1 MTFYLKSHLFY
12 IICHV
17 ASDTSQVASSQP
29 TRQCTCA
36 TNDHRLHPCYVPS
49 QSQARRPSAYGL
61 STRSHFASETSKP
74 CLPAFYFTQN
84 PNPTFPPNIFTLRPQ
99 SPLLYDSVECNGVGD
114 EWPCAILRNPKW
126 HETACS
132 RRQAPISSSYPRK
145 PNPAP
150 PPLNRTSR
158 QFHLC
163 ATWPRTQINRYLNL
177 SGLPAR
183 RLRVEVTIIKT
194 RESVKSFGFKNFYTG
209 NLC

>member
-1 MTFYLKSHLFY
+1 M
-12 IICHV
+12 IIV
-17 ASDTSQVASSQP
+17 FILVTSPV
-29 TRQCTCA
+29 R
-36 TNDHRLHPCYVPS
+36 
-49 QSQARRPSAYGL
+49 ARRAAPPLTAFPPVPISPPKPPNRAFPPSISPKIPTPHFHQISLPSAL
-61 STRSHFASETSKP
+61 SPH
-74 CLPAFYFTQN
+74 C
-84 PNPTFPPNIFTLRPQ
+84 
-99 SPLLYDSVECNGVGD
+99 LYDSVECNGVGD

-158 QFHLC
+158 QFLLC